1 MNLREF
7 SDFLDKY
14 VEYLD
19 EEREDLTVQQKHDMV
34 FALCDCM
41 ASNVEKSEKYATTIR
56 QLRRM
61 MNNALMNFGGGVY

>member
-1 MNLREF
+1 MIISSN
-7 SDFLDKY
+7 DFMTLF

-19 EEREDLTVQQKHDMV
+19 EERADLTVQQKHDMV
-34 FALCDCM
+34 YALGETM
-41 ASNVEKSEKYATTIR
+41 IAYAEEVGEHDSTIC